1 MTKQEIH
8 DRLLSIKIKVLRDN
22 HHELCDSIDNL
33 GLTGQAA
40 KDYYDANFEAEF
52 DMDAVD
58 RLEKSTII
66 SLRKAKLGLY

>member
-8 DRLLSIKIKVLRDN
+8 DRLLSIKIKVIRDN

-52 DMDAVD
+52 DMDAVNESK
-58 RLEKSTII
+58 RLF
-66 SLRKAKLGLY
+66 SLLRTLRLQNPH